1 MAQRLQDLE
10 LQLKASAH
18 VGEVPSVAAWQS
30 LSPPEAWSGSSSGS
44 SPGSSNRTAA
54 TAPTTSAPQPQPGTQ
69 GQLQVQLQAQILAA
83 ALAQARLQPNGAV
96 EPFNATGLPPSM
108 IALLKHFAEPSMVS
122 VPSSVPLLPMGA
134 VQVASSMM
142 RDSAQHIHT
151 HPNGSAGGHG
161 SCGTSHGVGAVG
173 ISDPPPVDH
182 SAPSAMTEVDPKLMN
197 LLFEHVSTAFPL
209 LERNSLYV
217 ALHSPFLVNA
227 AQAVASRYVRSPRHG
242 KPLYR
247 DGEIYYRR
255 AVSLMGTVVLEGP
268 SYTNIVALML
278 LAFWSVDRE
287 AAIPHSVPFCIERA
301 DPKLVPYPADLG
313 TPLSS
318 PPDGTASDGVDAARL
333 AGPVPTTVFFMEL
346 IRTISKIHQLNEH
359 EKEAIVSEASPE
371 EVTQIAVKRFM
382 LHSELEAWYQSLP
395 EHFKTIHSKYGP
407 VRTPEVPMTW
417 RDLYMLL
424 KYHTYRIELL
434 LPNIVR
440 MVDLGLYASAASDPL
455 FATCVESTFAI
466 DKMLQV
472 MLAGN
477 PYGYHVPPGF
487 NGCLLSPAKTLWI
500 IGLVRYERVDS
511 ATIDAAFDRMI
522 QFSENFSM
530 LWLISQ
536 PKLDTLKYMR
546 RVRSPL
552 TNTAHAQ
559 EHELAASRLQ
569 SQLFANVS
577 TSLGRFTSMSRKTGR
592 DARVSSH
599 FAADVMIGDIVSP
612 PIPQMPFLRSASMTV
627 GSWPLDSGL

>member
-10 LQLKASAH
+10 LQLLKATQPRDASADGVH
-18 VGEVPSVAAWQS
+18 LHTDVS

-44 SPGSSNRTAA
+44 SPGSVRGTVSAA
-54 TAPTTSAPQPQPGTQ
+54 
-69 GQLQVQLQAQILAA
+69 
-83 ALAQARLQPNGAV
+83 
-96 EPFNATGLPPSM
+96 
-108 IALLKHFAEPSMVS
+108 S
-122 VPSSVPLLPMGA
+122 VPPGAQGHSQVMRTQPLIRPDEGLRSNPSSARMQAGLEPLPA
-134 VQVASSMM
+134 VQSAVVSASELPVPPT
-142 RDSAQHIHT
+142 DSAHVVSSTAHEPGQHT
-151 HPNGSAGGHG
+151 QKYPQSGAGGHG
-161 SCGTSHGVGAVG
+161 GSAASA
-173 ISDPPPVDH
+173 SDPPLIDQ
-182 SAPSAMTEVDPKLMN
+182 ATLSAMTEVDPKLIN
-197 LLFEHVSTAFPL
+197 LLFEYVCTVFPIF
-209 LERNSLYV
+209 ERGNPYV
-217 ALHSPFLVNA
+217 AFHSPFLVNT

-592 DARVSSH
+592 DAQVSSH